1 MYIRL
6 AEKKDLPSIQNVI
19 KTSFPIEEN
28 KLISIL
34 AKELSDK
41 ISTPPVKSFIAEID
55 SKIIGYVSFSPIFF
69 KFNTNISGYILSPL
83 AVSSNN
89 QKQGIGTKIVNFGI
103 NELIKKGVRVLLVY
117 GDPGYYKRF
126 GFNEGIGKS
135 FVPQYT
141 LKYPFGWLGIKL
153 NSYAASISPI
163 EFKCIDG
170 LNKQELW

>member
-1 MYIRL
+1 MYIRP

-69 KFNTNISGYILSPL
+69 KLNTNISGYILSPL

-103 NELIKKGVRVLLVY
+103 NELIKKGVHVLLVY

-126 GFNEGIGKS
+126 GFNEDIGKS

-163 EFKCIDG
+163 EFKYIDG

>member
-1 MYIRL
+1 MYIRT

-28 KLISIL
+28 KLLSIL
-34 AKELSDK
+34 AKELSDE
-41 ISTPPVKSFIAEID
+41 ISTPPVKSFVAEID
-55 SKIIGYVSFSPIFF
+55 DRIIGYVSFSPIFF
-69 KFNTNISGYILSPL
+69 KHNTNISGYILSPL
-83 AVSSNN
+83 AVSSNI

-103 NELIKKGVRVLLVY
+103 GELTKKGIHISLVY

-126 GFNEGIGKS
+126 GFNEDIGKS

-153 NSYAASISPI
+153 NNYTVTKSPI
-163 EFKCIDG
+163 EFECIDA
-170 LNKQELW
+170 LNKPELW

>member
-1 MYIRL
+1 MNIRT

-28 KLISIL
+28 KLINIL
-34 AKELSDK
+34 AKELSDE

-69 KFNTNISGYILSPL
+69 KLNTNISGYILSPL
-83 AVSSNN
+83 AVYSNN

-103 NELIKKGVRVLLVY
+103 DELTKKGVHVLLVY

-126 GFNEGIGKS
+126 GFNEDIGKS
-135 FVPQYT
+135 FVPQYN

-153 NSYAASISPI
+153 NSYAAPISPI
-163 EFKCIDG
+163 EFKCIDA

>member
-1 MYIRL
+1 MNIRT
-6 AEKKDLPSIQNVI
+6 AKNKDLPSIQNVI
-19 KTSFPIEEN
+19 KTSFSTEEN

-34 AKELSDK
+34 AKELSDE

-103 NELIKKGVRVLLVY
+103 NELIKKGVHVLLVY

>member
-69 KFNTNISGYILSPL
+69 KLNTNISGYILSPL

-103 NELIKKGVRVLLVY
+103 NELIKKGVHVLLVY

-126 GFNEGIGKS
+126 GFNEDIGKS

>member
-69 KFNTNISGYILSPL
+69 KLNTNISGYILSPL

-103 NELIKKGVRVLLVY
+103 NELIKKGVHVLLVY
-117 GDPGYYKRF
+117 GHPGYYKRF
-126 GFNEGIGKS
+126 GFNEDIGKS

-153 NSYAASISPI
+153 NSYAASISPV

>member
-1 MYIRL
+1 MYIRP
-6 AEKKDLPSIQNVI
+6 AEKKDILSIQNVI
-19 KTSFPIEEN
+19 KTSFPLEEN
-28 KLISIL
+28 KTISIL
-34 AKELSDK
+34 AKELSDE

-69 KFNTNISGYILSPL
+69 KLNTNISGYILSPL

-103 NELIKKGVRVLLVY
+103 NELIKKGVHVLLVY

-126 GFNEGIGKS
+126 GFNEDIGKS